1 MKECR
6 RLRLLEILEGTSAA
20 ELSRRTGLGAEK
32 PIDPTS
38 ISRMRLSPLESKNH
52 KGIGEATARR
62 IEAAAKKP
70 QYWMDT
76 HPAITGEVPP
86 EVARSQE
93 LRLQALTL
101 PPSISWEALLSS
113 KKLPP
118 QFTVAMPDDALAGRV
133 PSGTVLVFS
142 TEARPRPGL
151 GVLVQAGDG
160 RRYIRRYA
168 EAAGGAW
175 LAQATNDAYVSLESE
190 RDSLQLLA
198 VMTGKMTGEI

>member
-1 MKECR
+1 MP
-6 RLRLLEILEGTSAA
+6 AA
-20 ELSRRTGLGAEK
+20 ELSRRTGLGGEK

-38 ISRMRLSPLESKNH
+38 ISRMRKSPLESKDY
-52 KGIGEATARR
+52 KGIGEVTARR
-62 IEAAAKKP
+62 IEAAVNRP

-76 HPAITGEVPP
+76 HPTITGEVTPP
-86 EVARSQE
+86 VAVASQAM
-93 LRLQALTL
+93 RPQALTL
-101 PPSISWEALLSS
+101 PPSISWESIMSS
-113 KKLPP
+113 DKLPP

-142 TEARPRPGL
+142 TEAKPRPGV
-151 GVLVQAGDG
+151 GVLVQSGDG

-175 LAQATNDAYVSLESE
+175 MAQATNDAYVSLESG

-198 VMTGKMTGEI
+198 VMTGKMTGEV